1 MSSAFVALEEMG
13 DAAVGIMGAVVTGVE
28 MVPLMPTQPAA
39 ISCGLLFGAQVSA

>member
-1 MSSAFVALEEMG
+1 LSSAFVALEEMG